1 MTAFEATRI
10 GVLLANT
17 GTPKSP
23 EPRDVRRYLG
33 RFLMDERIRPM
44 AKAPWWLILH
54 LFILPTRSVK
64 SGRKYGKIWTEAGS
78 PFDVEHAKL
87 RNLLEQL
94 LQGDG
99 MDVRVQVGQSYGEDS
114 VQDALA
120 ALREQGCTQVVVLP
134 LYPQSAHSTT
144 LSVKDGVAA
153 AMTELSWQAP
163 VTFVDSYGM
172 DSAYIDAIA
181 ETVSAAGFNAQAGDR
196 LLFNYHSI
204 PMKDI
209 EQGDTYEPQT
219 GATALGVAGRL
230 RLDRTQWTI
239 GYNCRFDKSR
249 EWLQPFTRGVLKQ
262 WAQARDGRVFMVC
275 PNFAVDCLETLYDIE
290 YELVPWYRQAVEEAG
305 RPYEGSEFVY
315 VPCLNGTPMH
325 ASVLAHVLAPYLTG
339 EDHHE

>member
-1 MTAFEATRI
+1 MTAYEATRI

-114 VQDALA
+114 IQAALA
-120 ALREQGCTQVVVLP
+120 ALREQGC
-134 LYPQSAHSTT
+134 T

-153 AMTELSWQAP
+153 AMTELSWRVP
-163 VTFVDSYGM
+163 LTFVDSYGM

-219 GATALGVAGRL
+219 GATALAVAGRL

-249 EWLQPFTRGVLKQ
+249 EWLQPFTRGVLKR

-275 PNFAVDCLETLYDIE
+275 PNFAVDCLETLYDID

>member
-1 MTAFEATRI
+1 MTAYKATRI

-87 RNLLEQL
+87 RNLLEQR

-114 VQDALA
+114 IRAALA
-120 ALREQGCTQVVVLP
+120 TLRKQGCTQVVALP

-144 LSVKDGVAA
+144 LSVRDGVAA
-153 AMTELSWQAP
+153 AMTELSWQVP

-172 DSAYIDAIA
+172 DSAYRSDRSS
-181 ETVSAAGFNAQAGDR
+181 VSAAGFNAQTGDR

-209 EQGDTYEPQT
+209 EQGDTYE
-219 GATALGVAGRL
+219 L
-230 RLDRTQWTI
+230 RPA
-239 GYNCRFDKSR
+239 
-249 EWLQPFTRGVLKQ
+249 QPLWR
-262 WAQARDGRVFMVC
+262 
-275 PNFAVDCLETLYDIE
+275 
-290 YELVPWYRQAVEEAG
+290 
-305 RPYEGSEFVY
+305 
-315 VPCLNGTPMH
+315 
-325 ASVLAHVLAPYLTG
+325 
-339 EDHHE
+339 

>member
-1 MTAFEATRI
+1 MRPAPSF
-10 GVLLANT
+10 LL
-17 GTPKSP
+17 S
-23 EPRDVRRYLG
+23 L
-33 RFLMDERIRPM
+33 
-44 AKAPWWLILH
+44 
-54 LFILPTRSVK
+54 LF
-64 SGRKYGKIWTEAGS
+64 
-78 PFDVEHAKL
+78 F
-87 RNLLEQL
+87 
-94 LQGDG
+94 
-99 MDVRVQVGQSYGEDS
+99 
-114 VQDALA
+114 A
-120 ALREQGCTQVVVLP
+120 AIICTQVVALP

-153 AMTELSWQAP
+153 AMTELSWQVP

-172 DSAYIDAIA
+172 DSAYIEAIA
-181 ETVSAAGFNAQAGDR
+181 QSVSAAGFNAQTGDR

-219 GATALGVAGRL
+219 GATALAVAGRL

-249 EWLQPFTRGVLKQ
+249 EWLQPFTRGVLKR

-275 PNFAVDCLETLYDIE
+275 PNFAVDCLETLYDID

-305 RPYEGSEFVY
+305 RPYEGNEFVY

-325 ASVLAHVLAPYLTG
+325 ASVLAHVLAPFLTG